1 MEMLPM
7 NLSRLSL
14 NYFFLHSFFYY
25 FILFLFFLTFYTPL
39 LSNEFYLFTGLGSK
53 VLLFIGLNKSSSC

>member
-14 NYFFLHSFFYY
+14 NYFFLHSFFYF
-25 FILFLFFLTFYTPL
+25 FIIFLTFCTPL

-53 VLLFIGLNKSSSC
+53 LLLLIGLNKSSSC

>member
-25 FILFLFFLTFYTPL
+25 FILFFSLR
-39 LSNEFYLFTGLGSK
+39 S
-53 VLLFIGLNKSSSC
+53 VLPF